1 MSGIE
6 VSQVPQEEEREGG
19 GNQCVDRRRTRRGGG
34 SARPGGGAVYAG
46 VRSEIIARGR
56 GRQRREQRE
65 LQKINKG
72 PRRALK
78 SHLDLLE
85 FPHQVPMACIL
96 DWMSVSPP
104 SPLSND
110 MLHSFQAFLC
120 KN

>member
-1 MSGIE
+1 M
-6 VSQVPQEEEREGG
+6 
-19 GNQCVDRRRTRRGGG
+19 RRRTRRRGG

-78 SHLDLLE
+78 SHLALLE
-85 FPHQVPMACIL
+85 FPHQVPMACTRL
-96 DWMSVSPP
+96 DVSLP
-104 SPLSND
+104 SPVSND
-110 MLHSFQAFLC
+110 MLHSFSFQAFLC
-120 KN
+120 